1 MYIKYI
7 ENISYNTNI
16 ANQTKCRRYMPQI
29 PSPTPKFYLW
39 PRQSFMSCRNI
50 FSFLIILHK
59 FKFLISFF
67 FQRKCFT
74 KGRAFQ
80 FFLMDSSSK
89 RYTKGQAD
97 YSLVALR
104 VREAYIR
111 ELKKVFN

>member
-1 MYIKYI
+1 MSRVLAPNLY
-7 ENISYNTNI
+7 SLP
-16 ANQTKCRRYMPQI
+16 PQNATYG
-29 PSPTPKFYLW
+29 S
-39 PRQSFMSCRNI
+39 RQSFMSCRNI
-50 FSFLIILHK
+50 FSKFLIILHK
-59 FKFLISFF
+59 FEFLISFF
-67 FQRKCFT
+67 FQRKFFT